1 MKTIR
6 IFCGVCLLLACL
18 LVISPP
24 ATALAQDENP
34 AEDKIELL
42 ASFPKVE
49 ITSGVSVEFSVR
61 LRWLGS
67 EDRAFDLFTTAPK
80 GWTVYCKPSYEETRI
95 TAIRLEPGK
104 TEYPETIKLVAT
116 PPFYELPEPGEYVIT
131 LEASSGDIKDTTE
144 LTAIMPAKYDLDLV
158 PSLERYSTSAKA
170 GDDNYFSVEIQN
182 WSTETVDSIAFS
194 SYKPEGWTIDF
205 SPNRVDSLAS
215 GDFQTIDVNIKPPP
229 KTISGDYSITL
240 RASGEQVSAENI
252 KIRVTVETP
261 SLWGWIGVIII
272 VLVIVGLAFVIMR
285 FSRR

>member
-6 IFCGVCLLLACL
+6 IFCGLCLMLACL
-18 LVISPP
+18 LVIPP
-24 ATALAQDENP
+24 SATVLAQDESP

-49 ITSGVSVEFSVR
+49 LTSGQTVEFKVR
-61 LRWLGS
+61 LRWWGS
-67 EDRAFDLFTTAPK
+67 EDRAFDLLVTAPK

-95 TAIRLEPGK
+95 SAIRLEPGK
-104 TEYPETIKLVAT
+104 TEYPETIRVVAV

-131 LEASSGDIKDTTE
+131 VQASSGEIKDTVE
-144 LTAIMPAKYDLDLV
+144 LKAIVTAKYDLDLV
-158 PSLERYSTSAKA
+158 PTRERYSTSATA
-170 GDDNYFSVEIQN
+170 GKDNYFSVQIQN
-182 WSTETVDSIAFS
+182 SSTETVDSIAFS

-205 SPNRVDSLAS
+205 SPNWVDSLAA

-229 KTISGDYSITL
+229 KTIAGDYSITL

-252 KIRVTVETP
+252 KIRVSVETP
-261 SLWGWIGVIII
+261 TLWGWIGIVII
-272 VLVIVGLAFVIMR
+272 VLVIAGLAFVIMR